1 MHKFIEAL
9 DNMIEI
15 HNKIGIREFHKLE
28 PYLPNLTSMS
38 GETITMGFNN
48 TSTKL
53 YTSIRGNT
61 VTFIIDKDEQFV
73 YDQDMLFDEITVY
86 SHVEEFIITL
96 DKMLKFAYNE
106 YIKDREDKYR
116 VIVNSAIENMKNT
129 MK

>member
-9 DNMIEI
+9 DNIIEI
-15 HNKIGIREFHKLE
+15 HDKIGTREFHKLE
-28 PYLPNLTSMS
+28 PYFPNLVSMN
-38 GETITMGFNN
+38 GETISMGFNN
-48 TSTKL
+48 TDTKL
-53 YTSIRGNT
+53 YTTIRGNSI
-61 VTFIIDKDEQFV
+61 TFIIDKDEQFV
-73 YDQDMLFDEITVY
+73 YDQDMLFDEISVY